1 MDTCLFNRMLTV
13 HKNKSII
20 FTICTYRKWCCYGSV
35 LGPLLF
41 LLYIND
47 VTDVFN
53 HDCKCK
59 LYADDIKIYSFLGN
73 ACNGVNIQDKLDE
86 LQVWSDRWQ
95 LDISY
100 KKCNALL
107 LSNNKEQELIR
118 RWDSERTWTF
128 TQCAQK
134 LPESAEITQNNA
146 ITPFK
151 VIQGHRFWYQS
162 KAHIQFPISD

>member
-1 MDTCLFNRMLTV
+1 MDTCLFNRTLTV
-13 HKNKSII
+13 HQNKSVI
-20 FTICTYRKWCCYGSV
+20 FTICTYRKWCCSRKCSWTATS
-35 LGPLLF
+35 F
-41 LLYIND
+41 TLYKWCDWCFND
-47 VTDVFN
+47 
-53 HDCKCK
+53 DCKCK
-59 LYADDIKIYSFLGN
+59 LYADDMKIYSILGN
-73 ACNGVNIQDKLDE
+73 ACNDVDIQDKLDE